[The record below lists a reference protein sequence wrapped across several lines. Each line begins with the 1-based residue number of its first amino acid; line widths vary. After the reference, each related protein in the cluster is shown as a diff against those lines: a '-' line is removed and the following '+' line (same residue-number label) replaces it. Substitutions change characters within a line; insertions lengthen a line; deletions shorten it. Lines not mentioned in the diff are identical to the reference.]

1 MFDPTKEV
9 IRVAAEGHWENWY
22 VVFRVTSDTP
32 ACAYARL
39 SVFGPTANELPCI
52 GFIADQ
58 TDVDDPEV
66 KYVIRLV
73 SHPGAPAPVSWPM
86 TQEY

>member
-1 MFDPTKEV
+1 VE
-9 IRVAAEGHWENWY
+9 AEEHWEDWY

-32 ACAYARL
+32 ACVYARL

-73 SHPGAPAPVSWPM
+73 SYPGASAPLSWPM